1 MQNKSLEKK
10 SRFATLRTPI
20 IMTGIFWA
28 IAVVVWQLS
37 GQWFYIVNFGY
48 IGTSIGVGM
57 GWYAMLPKNKKY
69 KGRRLSQL
77 LVGIYML
84 GFLGFIARENM
95 QIEGFFFYLLTGLFA
110 GAVLHYFI
118 AKLVGPLVFNR
129 AWCSWA
135 CWTAMVLD
143 FLPFERNRS
152 GRLATRW
159 GNIRY
164 AHFAISLGLVLVF
177 WFVVGYR
184 VESFS
189 ITELYWLAGG
199 NVLYYASAVALA
211 FGLKDNRAF
220 CKYVCPIT
228 TFLKTGSRLALWK
241 ISGDAS
247 KCNMCGAC
255 EKICPMDVR
264 ITDYVKAGTRVLSTE
279 CIMCLRCENVCAQK
293 ALTANWRFDCGTRE
307 LLTMSTRQDSHVSRV
322 KS

>member
-118 AKLVGPLVFNR
+118 
-129 AWCSWA
+129 
-135 CWTAMVLD
+135 
-143 FLPFERNRS
+143 
-152 GRLATRW
+152 
-159 GNIRY
+159 
-164 AHFAISLGLVLVF
+164 ISL
-177 WFVVGYR
+177 
-184 VESFS
+184 
-189 ITELYWLAGG
+189 
-199 NVLYYASAVALA
+199 
-211 FGLKDNRAF
+211 
-220 CKYVCPIT
+220 P
-228 TFLKTGSRLALWK
+228 
-241 ISGDAS
+241 
-247 KCNMCGAC
+247 
-255 EKICPMDVR
+255 
-264 ITDYVKAGTRVLSTE
+264 
-279 CIMCLRCENVCAQK
+279 
-293 ALTANWRFDCGTRE
+293 NWWDP
-307 LLTMSTRQDSHVSRV
+307 
-322 KS
+322 